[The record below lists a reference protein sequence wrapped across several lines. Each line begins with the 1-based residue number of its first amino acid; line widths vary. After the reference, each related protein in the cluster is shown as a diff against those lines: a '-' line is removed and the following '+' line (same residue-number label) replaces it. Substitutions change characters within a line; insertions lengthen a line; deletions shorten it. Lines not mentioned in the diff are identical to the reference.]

1 MDVVMDSPSLTVSAL
16 TSALTDLTD
25 TLSHCRWCKIV
36 PNIVFFLNQQFIT
49 WDAVV
54 GHGNYNVIT

>member
-1 MDVVMDSPSLTVSAL
+1 MDVDGLTQPDRVCPDVCL
-16 TSALTDLTD
+16 DRLDRY
-25 TLSHCRWCKIV
+25 CRWCKIV